1 MPNLS
6 QEIAINIIDEVIK
19 IVPYFQVEIQK
30 QIQLRNKVEEL
41 LNGFEITSRCT
52 DLVKGDILEKA
63 FIYLSCKRLE
73 GMKKTTSYN
82 YSLLFKRM
90 GEYFIKP
97 ISTITTIDL
106 RLFMA
111 KEYGDNQPASMN
123 NKICK
128 IKAFFAWMQ
137 DEGYIVQNP
146 ARNLQLVK
154 EPYRKRGHIPQMD
167 LEKMREQCKT
177 IREKAIFEVLLST
190 GCRVSEISDATLEKI
205 DWESNS
211 LTVVGKGDKERT
223 TMFSTRAR
231 LFLINYLQ
239 DRESKGIHS
248 SSLFTAC
255 KKPYRKLGRRSI
267 EKEVKIIAERA
278 GITYDVFPHLF
289 RHTFATSGVDHN
301 VPVHI
306 LQQMLGHTSA
316 DTTQVYYDLSE
327 ENVKQEYKK
336 MVF

>member
-6 QEIAINIIDEVIK
+6 QEIAISIIDEVIK
-19 IVPYFQVEIQK
+19 IVPYFQVDIQQ
-30 QIQLRNKVEEL
+30 QIRLRNKVEEQ

-73 GMKKTTSYN
+73 GMKETTSYN
-82 YSLLFKRM
+82 YRLLFKRM

-106 RLFMA
+106 RLFMT
-111 KEYGDNQPASMN
+111 KEYGSNSQASMN

-137 DEGYIVQNP
+137 DEGYIVQNS

-167 LEKMREQCKT
+167 VEKMREQCKT
-177 IREKAIFEVLLST
+177 IRDKAIFEFLLST
-190 GCRVSEISDATLEKI
+190 GCRVSEVSNATLDKI
-205 DWESNS
+205 DWSNNNI
-211 LTVVGKGDKERT
+211 TVIGKGDKERT
-223 TMFSTRAR
+223 VIFSTRSR

-239 DRESKGIHS
+239 DRENKGIHS
-248 SSLFTAC
+248 NNLFIC
-255 KKPYRKLGRRSI
+255 SKKPYLPLGTRSI
-267 EKEVKIIAERA
+267 EKELTKIAERA
-278 GITYDVFPHLF
+278 GITYNIFPHLM
-289 RHTFATSGVDHN
+289 RHTFATSGVNHG

-306 LQQMLGHTSA
+306 MQQMLGHSSA
-316 DTTQVYYDLSE
+316 DTTQVYYDLSDDSI
-327 ENVKQEYKK
+327 QHEYKK

>member
-6 QEIAINIIDEVIK
+6 QEIAISIIEEVIK
-19 IVPYFQVEIQK
+19 IVPYFQVDIQR
-30 QIQLRNKVEEL
+30 QIQLRNKVEEQ

-73 GMKKTTSYN
+73 GMKETTSYN
-82 YSLLFKRM
+82 YRLLFKRM
-90 GEYFIKP
+90 GAYFIKP

-111 KEYGDNQPASMN
+111 KEYASNSPASMN

-154 EPYRKRGHIPQMD
+154 EPYRRRGHIPQMD
-167 LEKMREQCKT
+167 VEKMREQCRT
-177 IREKAIFEVLLST
+177 IREKALFEFLLST
-190 GCRVSEISDATLEKI
+190 GCRVSEVSNATLDKVSW
-205 DWESNS
+205 DDNS
-211 LTVVGKGDKERT
+211 ITVIGKGDKERT
-223 TMFSTRAR
+223 VIFSTRAR
-231 LFLINYLQ
+231 LFMINYLQ
-239 DRESKGIHS
+239 DRESKGIYS
-248 SSLFTAC
+248 NNLFIC
-255 KKPYRKLGRRSI
+255 SKKPYLQLGSRSI
-267 EKEVKIIAERA
+267 EKEVAKIAERS
-278 GITYDVFPHLF
+278 GITYDVFPHLM
-289 RHTFATSGVDHN
+289 RHTFATSGVNHH
-301 VPVHI
+301 VPVHV
-306 LQQMLGHTSA
+306 LQQLMGHTSA

-327 ENVKQEYKK
+327 DNIKQEYKK

>member
-6 QEIAINIIDEVIK
+6 QEIAINIIDEIIK
-19 IVPYFQVEIQK
+19 IVPYFQVDVQK
-30 QIQLRNKVEEL
+30 QIQLRNKVEEQ

-63 FIYLSCKRLE
+63 FVYLSCKRLE
-73 GMKKTTSYN
+73 GMKETTSYN
-82 YSLLFKRM
+82 YRLLFKRM
-90 GEYFIKP
+90 GAYFIKP

-111 KEYGDNQPASMN
+111 KEYGNNSPASMN

-128 IKAFFAWMQ
+128 IKAFFQWMQ

-146 ARNLQLVK
+146 ARNLQLAK

-167 LEKMREQCKT
+167 VEKMREQCRT
-177 IREKAIFEVLLST
+177 IREKALFEFLLST
-190 GCRVSEISDATLEKI
+190 GCRVSEVSDATLDKI
-205 DWESNS
+205 DWDDNS
-211 LTVVGKGDKERT
+211 ITVIGKGDKERT
-223 TMFSTRAR
+223 VIFSTRAR
-231 LFLINYLQ
+231 LFLMNYLSNRQ
-239 DRESKGIHS
+239 SKGILS
-248 SSLFTAC
+248 NSLFVSS
-255 KKPYRKLGRRSI
+255 KKPYLPLGRRSI
-267 EKEVKIIAERA
+267 EKDVAKIAVRS

-289 RHTFATSGVDHN
+289 RHTFATSGVNHD
-301 VPVHI
+301 VPVHV
-306 LQQMLGHTSA
+306 LQQLMGHTSA

-327 ENVKQEYKK
+327 DNIKQEYKK

>member
-1 MPNLS
+1 MTNLS
-6 QEIAINIIDEVIK
+6 QEIAITIIDEVIK
-19 IVPYFQVEIQK
+19 IVPYFQVDVQQ
-30 QIQLRNKVEEL
+30 QIKLRNKIEEL
-41 LNGFEITSRCT
+41 MNGFEITSRCT

-73 GMKKTTSYN
+73 GMKETTSYN
-82 YSLLFKRM
+82 YRLLFKVM

-106 RLFMA
+106 RLFLA
-111 KEYGDNQPASMN
+111 KAYKNNQPASMN

-167 LEKMREQCKT
+167 VEKMREQCKT
-177 IREKAIFEVLLST
+177 IRDKALFEFLLST
-190 GCRVSEISDATLEKI
+190 GCRVSEVSDATLDKI
-205 DWESNS
+205 DWSNNQI
-211 LTVVGKGDKERT
+211 TVIGKGDKEHT
-223 TMFSTRAR
+223 VIFSTRAR
-231 LFLINYLQ
+231 LFLMNYLS
-239 DRESKGIHS
+239 DRESKGILSNCLFVS
-248 SSLFTAC
+248 S
-255 KKPYRKLGRRSI
+255 KKPHLALGRRSI
-267 EKEVKIIAERA
+267 EKDVAKIAERA
-278 GITYDVFPHLF
+278 GVTYDVFPHLF
-289 RHTFATSGVDHN
+289 RHTFATSGVDHD

-306 LQQMLGHTSA
+306 LQQLMGHSST

-327 ENVKQEYKK
+327 NTVMQEYKK

>member
-6 QEIAINIIDEVIK
+6 QEIAVNIIDEIIK
-19 IVPYFQVEIQK
+19 IVPYFQVDVQK
-30 QIQLRNKVEEL
+30 QIHLRNKVEEM

-73 GMKKTTSYN
+73 GMKESTSYN
-82 YSLLFKRM
+82 YRLLFKRM
-90 GEYFIKP
+90 GSYFIKP

-111 KEYGDNQPASMN
+111 KEYGNNSPASMN

-128 IKAFFAWMQ
+128 IKAFFSWMQ

-177 IREKAIFEVLLST
+177 IREKALFEFLLST
-190 GCRVSEISDATLEKI
+190 GCRVSEVSDATLDKI
-205 DWESNS
+205 CWDDNS
-211 LTVVGKGDKERT
+211 VTVIGKGDKERT
-223 TMFSTRAR
+223 VIFSTRAR

-248 SSLFTAC
+248 NCLFVNS
-255 KKPYRKLGRRSI
+255 KKPHGALGRRSI
-267 EKEVKIIAERA
+267 EKDVKKIAERS
-278 GITYDVFPHLF
+278 GITYDVFPHLY
-289 RHTFATSGVDHN
+289 RHTFATSGVNHG

-306 LQQMLGHTSA
+306 MQQMLGHSSA

-327 ENVKQEYKK
+327 DNIKQEYKK